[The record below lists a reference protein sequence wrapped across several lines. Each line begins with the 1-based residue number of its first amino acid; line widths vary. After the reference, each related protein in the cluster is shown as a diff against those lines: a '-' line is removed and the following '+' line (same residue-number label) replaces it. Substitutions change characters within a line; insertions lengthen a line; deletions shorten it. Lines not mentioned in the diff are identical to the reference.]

1 MSSNCCEGSCSCDCS
16 NIPEHKMCMQ
26 AQPANKFDFE
36 KVMKLTSAPKYFCK
50 CCGRTANE
58 KANLCN
64 PTELK
69 KEV

>member
-1 MSSNCCEGSCSCDCS
+1 
-16 NIPEHKMCMQ
+16 MQ

-58 KANLCN
+58 KENLCN